1 MNNVMPKRFY
11 NILIGLLFGFL
22 LIACQSQEIK
32 RENSTIGTH
41 TKSPADVYVS
51 LGVEYMKLGINDVA
65 LEKLRK
71 AVQVDPNSS
80 DAQNVLGVLY
90 EQLGEKALAEMHYEK
105 AVYIKPSNSSA
116 QNNYARFL
124 CQSGEYSQADKHFRL
139 AIQNPLYKSAIKAVT
154 NAGVCALADNNIE
167 KAEAYFRSALLHN
180 KRYSPA
186 LLQMANLRAK
196 QNNYLSV
203 RAYLQRFRSVQKHTA
218 ASLWLG
224 IQAERELENQ
234 DAVASYSLELRQFFP
249 DSYEASLLEKSE
261 LTSPQ

>member
-1 MNNVMPKRFY
+1 MNSLILKRFY
-11 NILIGLLFGFL
+11 NVLIGLLCSFL
-22 LIACQSQEIK
+22 LIACQSQEVK
-32 RENSTIGTH
+32 RELSSIDTH

-51 LGVEYMKLGINDVA
+51 LGVEYMKLGMNDVA

-71 AVQVDPNSS
+71 AVQIDSNSS
-80 DAQNVLGVLY
+80 DAHNVLGVLY
-90 EQLGEKALAEMHYEK
+90 ERLGEKTLAETHYEK
-105 AVYIKPSNSSA
+105 AVYLKPSNSSA

-124 CQSGEYSQADKHFRL
+124 CQSGQYNQADKHFRF

-154 NAGVCALADNNIE
+154 NAGVCALADNDIE
-167 KAEAYFRSALLHN
+167 KAEAYFRSALQHN
-180 KRYSPA
+180 KYYSPA
-186 LLQMANLRAK
+186 LFQMANLRAR

-203 RAYLQRFRSVQKHTA
+203 RAYLQRFRSAQKHTA

-249 DSYEASLLEKSE
+249 DSYEAGLLEKSE
-261 LTSPQ
+261 LNLPQ